1 MRKLLKNWRVH
12 ALALFLAVAAELIG
26 VLRFNLG
33 VVAFSLFPMFYAL
46 IFGAVLGAAKIIPR
60 DMMDTAS
67 SYGGVCIML
76 VVVKCATGIGPNME
90 IVGKAGLAM
99 ILQEFGSIF
108 TVFLALPAAIFIFHM
123 GRAAVGCSFSI
134 SREEGIAIIG
144 SKYGLDSEEGI
155 GVMGG
160 YVTGTILGTLSV
172 GILTSLICSLDFF
185 HPYALAMACGS
196 GSTSMM
202 TAGIASVVESYPE
215 LASEVT
221 AYAASSNVLS
231 SVDSFYKYLFICL
244 PLCNWMYGKMTAHN
258 RHYRNGIP
266 AMRQGGQQPE
276 QDIYENTREEL

>member
-1 MRKLLKNWRVH
+1 MKNFMKNWRIH
-12 ALALFLAVAAELIG
+12 ALALVLTVVAELIG
-26 VLRFNLG
+26 VLRFDLG
-33 VVAFSLFPMFYAL
+33 IVAFSLFPMFYAL
-46 IFGAVLGAAKIIPR
+46 ILGAVLGAAKIIPA
-60 DMMDTAS
+60 DMMETAS

-76 VVVKCATGIGPNME
+76 VVVKCATGIGPNMD
-90 IVGKAGLAM
+90 IVRKAGLAM
-99 ILQEFGSIF
+99 IMQEFGSIF
-108 TVFLALPAAIFIFHM
+108 TVLLALPAAILIFRM

-144 SKYGLDSEEGI
+144 SKYGLDSEEGV

-172 GILTSLICSLDFF
+172 GILTSLLCSLDLF

-202 TAGIASVVESYPE
+202 TAGIASVVQAYPE

-244 PLCNWMYGKMTAHN
+244 PLCNWLYRKMTVNN
-258 RHYRNGIP
+258 RHYQNGVP
-266 AMRQGGQQPE
+266 VRRQKTGF
-276 QDIYENTREEL
+276 QDRKGEVL

>member
-1 MRKLLKNWRVH
+1 MKELLKNWRIH
-12 ALALFLAVAAELIG
+12 GLALLLAVAAELIG
-26 VLRFNLG
+26 VLRFDLG
-33 VVAFSLFPMFYAL
+33 IVAFSLFPMFYAL
-46 IFGAVLGAAKIIPR
+46 IFGAILGAAKRIPR
-60 DMMDTAS
+60 EMMDTAS

-76 VVVKCATGIGPNME
+76 VVVKCATGIGPNMD

-108 TVFLALPAAIFIFHM
+108 TVLLALPTAILVFHM

-144 SKYGLDSEEGI
+144 SKYGLDSEEGV

-172 GILTSLICSLDFF
+172 GILTSLLCSLDWF

-202 TAGIASVVESYPE
+202 TAGIASVVEAYPE
-215 LASEVT
+215 LTSEVT

-244 PLCNWMYGKMTAHN
+244 PMCNWLYRKLTAHS
-258 RHYRNGIP
+258 RHYEGGIP
-266 AMRQGGQQPE
+266 VRLRKLQLGNDTQE
-276 QDIYENTREEL
+276 VL